1 MDPEAATALVREGV
15 TLLLLDVPQRTVLGV
30 DTQVGHTSSQTLP
43 KAERPPISGDRLAVH
58 TWFVASIDPRI

>member
-30 DTQVGHTSSQTLP
+30 DTQVGHTSSEPRDLP
-43 KAERPPISGDRLAVH
+43 SPG
-58 TWFVASIDPRI
+58 IDYPYMGCFD